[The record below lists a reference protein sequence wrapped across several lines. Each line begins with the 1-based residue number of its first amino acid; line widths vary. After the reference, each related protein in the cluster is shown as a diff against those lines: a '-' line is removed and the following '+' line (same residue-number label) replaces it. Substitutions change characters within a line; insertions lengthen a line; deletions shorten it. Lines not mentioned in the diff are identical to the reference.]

1 MAKIVTPL
9 LTISPLE
16 LWRDNN
22 GGGWFTI
29 AAISFIFIYHLL
41 FNFLLP
47 FFRSSIARFNPNSS
61 SISPLSISSNDH
73 VDDNSLSSFRTSEL
87 VSNGDLR
94 YLIDNLDEKVSETE
108 TWDNVIEKSNG
119 SVFYKAKCCRPKRP
133 ATEFVYLFLF
143 EDILAAKNILPH
155 DGPLKY
161 LSLTVFENCSPEI
174 LRDFYMDCEYR
185 KQWDK
190 TVIAHDQLQIDKKSG
205 VEVGRTIK
213 KFPLLT
219 PREYVL
225 AWKIW
230 EGINKTFYC
239 FTKECEHP
247 LAPRQRKYVRAAIF
261 RSGWRIRQGKCTPK
275 VLFIF
280 AIIPGRNACEIKM
293 VHQEDA
299 GLNVEMAK
307 LAFAKGIWN
316 YVCKMDDA
324 LRKYALSNHRLS
336 TSAITAVSFMQKV
349 PPELDTISGAG
360 LLDVTSSSSK
370 AISVEPQGGGA
381 KLQKVCRKPTKK
393 MVANGL
399 LLLGSLICLSHG
411 NTSLGAKVA
420 VSFVLKKLCKR
431 GQSSSQNQPR

>member
-9 LTISPLE
+9 LTISPME

-22 GGGWFTI
+22 GGGWFTV

-47 FFRSSIARFNPNSS
+47 LFRSSIARFNPNSS
-61 SISPLSISSNDH
+61 SISPLSVSSNDD

-87 VSNGDLR
+87 VSNGDLQ

-108 TWDNVIEKSNG
+108 TWENVIEKSNG
-119 SVFYKAKCCRPKRP
+119 SVFYKAKCCRPK
-133 ATEFVYLFLF
+133 
-143 EDILAAKNILPH
+143 

-161 LSLTVFENCSPEI
+161 SSLTVFENCSPEI

-185 KQWDK
+185 TQWDK
-190 TVIAHDQLQIDKKSG
+190 TVVSHEQLQIDKRTG
-205 VEVGRTIK
+205 IEVGRTIK

-261 RSGWRIRQGKCTPK
+261 RSGWRIRQ
-275 VLFIF
+275 V
-280 AIIPGRNACEIKM
+280 PGRNACEIKM

-307 LAFAKGIWN
+307 LAFAKGIWS

-324 LRKYALSNHRLS
+324 LRKYTSSPHRL

-349 PPELDTISGAG
+349 PPELDAVGRAGSVDLISA
-360 LLDVTSSSSK
+360 SSK
-370 AISVEPQGGGA
+370 SISVEREGGGA

-420 VSFVLKKLCKR
+420 GSFILRKLCKR
-431 GQSSSQNQPR
+431 GQSSGPNQQR